1 MNPPSITCVIPVRN
15 GERYIAETLDS
26 VFAQTYPASEVIVV
40 DDGSTDGTRDT
51 VARVG
56 DRVRYIYRD
65 LGNCAAARNLGI
77 KASRGAFLSFLDA
90 DDLWHP
96 DKLALQT
103 DHLQTFPD
111 IDMCVGHIQN
121 FLAPEAVHESAGP
134 LDHGSPI
141 VAYVTD
147 TLVVRRP
154 SFHKVGFFD
163 ESMPHASTFDW
174 FVRAREVGLRDTLL
188 PEVLVR
194 RRLHGSNISITG
206 AAESR
211 RAHLSVVR
219 AVVKR
224 RRARSRDLTEP
235 GGDQCRG

>member
-26 VFAQTYPASEVIVV
+26 VFAQSCPASEVIVV
-40 DDGSTDGTRDT
+40 DDGSTDGTRDA

-103 DHLQTFPD
+103 DHLQSFPGTD
-111 IDMCVGHIQN
+111 LCVGHIQN
-121 FLAPEAVHESAGP
+121 FLTPETVRESTGA
-134 LDHGSPI
+134 LDHGLPI
-141 VAYVTD
+141 AGYVTD
-147 TLVVRRP
+147 TLLVRRP
-154 SFHKVGFFD
+154 SFHKAGFFD
-163 ESMPHASTFDW
+163 ESIPHAATFDW
-174 FVRAREVGLRDTLL
+174 FLRARDVGLRETLL

-194 RRLHGSNISITG
+194 RRLHGSNLSITD
-206 AAESR
+206 AEANR
-211 RAHLSVVR
+211 REHLSVIR
-219 AVVKR
+219 AMVKR
-224 RRARSRDLTEP
+224 RRTHIPDLTGP
-235 GGDQCRG
+235 DGDRCGS